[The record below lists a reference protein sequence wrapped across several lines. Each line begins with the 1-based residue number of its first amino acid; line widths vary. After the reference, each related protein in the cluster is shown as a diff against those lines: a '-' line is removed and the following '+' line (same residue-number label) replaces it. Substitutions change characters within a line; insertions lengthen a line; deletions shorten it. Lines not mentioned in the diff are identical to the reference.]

1 MVRQAVAPRRR
12 MPLLPRT
19 AVLIFASFIAACAT
33 DAPTAPLRPAPDVS
47 FAKFVGR
54 SDTAAAAAE
63 LRRKLIERVDRS
75 GFQPPALSEGDV
87 GAFARQRV
95 VLPLNTWGV
104 AASASGVALV
114 THLFDN
120 AVTLLSVATGAILGT
135 INVGNIPTSAAFAP
149 GGATAYVANQGGDI
163 SVIDIATRTV
173 TASIPLPTSPFT
185 VMPSRNGARLY
196 VGYSNGGIGVVNLAT
211 GNIEATIPISGNING
226 PAIDSTGTRLYASG
240 MFSGEVH
247 QIDLTTLSLIRT
259 YTIGGVTQ
267 DLALGPKGNRLL
279 VANEAGFITDLQLA
293 TGNMVHTNTS
303 GGAFGMVSR
312 PLFDKAIMTI
322 PYLAGQQN
330 YVMATRLIKP
340 MFAVGGEPRRVAVH
354 GPSGTVVMTN
364 VYGWVEFLR

>member
-1 MVRQAVAPRRR
+1 
-12 MPLLPRT
+12 MPLLRCT
-19 AVLIFASFIAACAT
+19 SFLFLASFFAGCAT
-33 DAPTAPLRPAPDVS
+33 DTPTAPAPLAPYAS
-47 FAKFVGR
+47 FARFGR

-63 LRRKLIERVDRS
+63 LRRKLTNRIDRS
-75 GFQPPALSEGDV
+75 GFQPAASIEGNV
-87 GAFARQRV
+87 GVMARQRV
-95 VLPLNTWGV
+95 LLPLNTWGV
-104 AASASGVALV
+104 AVSPSGVALV

-120 AVTLLSVATGAILGT
+120 TVTLLSVATGAKLGT
-135 INVGNIPTSAAFAP
+135 VSVGFIPTSAAFAP

-173 TASIPLPTSPFT
+173 TASITLPTSPFT
-185 VMPSRNGARLY
+185 VMVSRNGARLY
-196 VGYSNGGIGVVNLAT
+196 VGYSNGGIGVIDLAT
-211 GNIEATIPISGNING
+211 RTIEATIPVSGNING
-226 PAIDSTGTRLYASG
+226 LAIDSTGTRLYASG

-279 VANEAGFITDLQLA
+279 IANEGGFITDLQLGS
-293 TGNMVHTNTS
+293 GNMVHASTS

-322 PYLAGQQN
+322 PYAAGQQN
-330 YVMATRLIKP
+330 YVMAGRLIKP

-354 GPSGTVVMTN
+354 GPSGTVVLSN
-364 VYGWVEFLR
+364 VQGWVEFLR